1 MRYIEKSSVVLEIR
15 TALSGQKTNQNST
28 FAALGGKKTQE
39 LYGKFST
46 ATLHPVTGRAF
57 GDDNSVTKEFGDVTA
72 REYLYY

>member
-15 TALSGQKTNQNST
+15 TALSGQKTNRNST

-39 LYGKFST
+39 LYSGKFST

-72 REYLYY
+72 RE